1 MRYCRN
7 PACPHPENPDS
18 NQLCHGCGLDL
29 TLTPLFRNRYRV
41 MKVLG
46 QGSFGRTY
54 GALDLDCMNRPCVI
68 KKFIARAEGETL
80 QKAQQLFSQE
90 AQRLYEL
97 DHPQIPQLYAYFEQ
111 DDSLYLVQEF
121 IEGQNL
127 LKIFKSQGYFNEKQ
141 ILAILKEILP
151 VLDYIHEHG
160 VLHRD
165 IKPENIMRR
174 LPSDKN
180 VKKGNLVLIDFGG
193 AKQTTGTSLTGMGT
207 AIYTPGYAAMEHM
220 MGRPTKASDIYS
232 LGVTC
237 IRLLTG
243 CLSTGTAAKVA
254 EDELYDVHHARW
266 RWREKVKEKNIFVGE
281 QLGLVLDKML
291 EPFLQTRYQGASE
304 VLAGLAPRRS
314 LPPDA
319 ANSAHKTMFIEDPA
333 AEIAKE
339 LQQVNTLNKFQFQV
353 ITVNAK
359 GEEKE
364 SKSIEAQYLNEDL
377 GKGIFLEM
385 VSIPGGEFLFGSP
398 PETKHKT
405 AYELIQQVVKVSPFF
420 ISKYPVTQNQWEAIM
435 NNNPSRFK
443 GGNRPVEQVSWFDA
457 ITFCQ
462 KLAAKTGKQ
471 YRLPTET
478 EWEYACR
485 GGTTTPFHFGETIT
499 TDLANYDGNCA
510 YGNGSKGRYRQKTIN
525 VGSFSPNAYGLYDFH
540 GNTREWC
547 ANIWETTYDG
557 QEIIITDAND
567 LRLRSV
573 RGGSWADHPL
583 YCRCSTRYGLE
594 PNTKNFIIGFRV
606 VYVVV

>member
-1 MRYCRN
+1 
-7 PACPHPENPDS
+7 
-18 NQLCHGCGLDL
+18 
-29 TLTPLFRNRYRV
+29 

-141 ILAILKEILP
+141 ILAILREILP

-193 AKQTTGTSLTGMGT
+193 AKQTTGTNLTGMGT

-220 MGRPTKASDIYS
+220 MGRPSKGSDIYS

-243 CLSTGTAAKVA
+243 CLSTGTVAKVA
-254 EDELYDVHHARW
+254 EDELYDVHNARW
-266 RWREKVKEKNIFVGE
+266 RWRDKVTEKKISVNK
-281 QLGLVLDKML
+281 QLGHVLDKML
-291 EPFLQTRYQGASE
+291 EPFLQNRYQNATE
-304 VLAGLAPRRS
+304 VLAALAPKRT
-314 LPPDA
+314 PPVSA
-319 ANSAHKTMFIEDPA
+319 AASSPQKTMFIEDPA
-333 AEIAKE
+333 AELAKE
-339 LQQVNTLNKFQFQV
+339 LEQANTLMKFQFQV

-364 SKSIEAQYLNEDL
+364 SKTIEAEYLNENL
-377 GKGIFLEM
+377 GKGITLEM
-385 VSIPGGEFLFGSP
+385 VSIPEGEFLFGLP
-398 PETKHKT
+398 NETKNKT
-405 AYELIQQVVKVSPFF
+405 DYELMQQVVKVPAFYM
-420 ISKYPVTQNQWEAIM
+420 SKYPITQNQWQAIM
-435 NNNPSRFK
+435 KNNPSRFK
-443 GGNRPVEQVSWFDA
+443 GGNRPVEQVSWFEA
-457 ITFCQ
+457 LTFCQ
-462 KLAAKTGKQ
+462 KLMAKTGKQ

-485 GGTTTPFHFGETIT
+485 GGTTTLFHFGETIT

-510 YGNGSKGRYRQKTIN
+510 YAGASKGRYRQKTVN
-525 VGSFSPNAYGLYDFH
+525 VGSFSPNAFGLYDMH
-540 GNTREWC
+540 GNVREWC
-547 ANIWETTYDG
+547 ANIWENTYEE
-557 QEIIITDAND
+557 QEIIVTDVND
-567 LRLRSV
+567 LRLRAL
-573 RGGSWADHPL
+573 RGGAWSDHPL
-583 YCRCSTRYGLE
+583 YCRCTSRYGLD
-594 PNTKNFIIGFRV
+594 PQTKNFIIGFRV
-606 VYVVV
+606 VYPK